1 MGLFSIF
8 VIKSVHYQPNQ
19 K

>member
-8 VIKSVHYQPNQ
+8 VIKSVHYQPDQ